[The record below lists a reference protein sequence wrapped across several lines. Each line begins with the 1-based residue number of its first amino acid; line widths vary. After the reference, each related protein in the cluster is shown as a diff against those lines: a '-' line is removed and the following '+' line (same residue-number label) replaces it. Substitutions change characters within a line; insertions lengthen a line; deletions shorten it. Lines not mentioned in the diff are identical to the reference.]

1 MNVYREIFADFKQGE
16 LAQFYRLMYPELM
29 VYANRLLGA
38 DFAFLAEDCVQN
50 AVYKCYLRSNEM
62 ESVMQWKNYMY
73 VCVHNEVVTVLRKG
87 KAKDRYVKDLN
98 EGSEDML
105 RGIIEQETLT
115 LLYDAIEHL
124 PEIYREVFHQ
134 SFVEGM
140 KNTEAAQALGIAEV
154 SYKKRKA
161 RMVELLRQELKDESY
176 NQVLLLLFVLSH

>member
-50 AVYKCYLRSNEM
+50 A
-62 ESVMQWKNYMY
+62 
-73 VCVHNEVVTVLRKG
+73 
-87 KAKDRYVKDLN
+87 
-98 EGSEDML
+98 
-105 RGIIEQETLT
+105 
-115 LLYDAIEHL
+115 
-124 PEIYREVFHQ
+124 
-134 SFVEGM
+134 
-140 KNTEAAQALGIAEV
+140 EAAQALGIAEV

-176 NQVLLLLFVLSH
+176 NQVITQQEIVVGFVSRLTVLDCRDDK

>member
-1 MNVYREIFADFKQGE
+1 
-16 LAQFYRLMYPELM
+16 
-29 VYANRLLGA
+29 
-38 DFAFLAEDCVQN
+38 
-50 AVYKCYLRSNEM
+50 
-62 ESVMQWKNYMY
+62 MQWKNYMY

-140 KNTEAAQALGIAEV
+140 KNAEALGIAEV